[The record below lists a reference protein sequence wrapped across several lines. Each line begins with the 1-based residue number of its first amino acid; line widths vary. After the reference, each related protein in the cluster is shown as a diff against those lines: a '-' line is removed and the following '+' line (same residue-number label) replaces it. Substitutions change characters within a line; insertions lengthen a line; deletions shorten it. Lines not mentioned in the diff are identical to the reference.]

1 MSNESEFWYPVP
13 SQQTE
18 DTQGRGTD
26 PAPKLPPKVPLP
38 YDASS
43 EESDASGDEKDAG
56 LSDQNE
62 INGLLYGRIEREE
75 RERYLAQEVA
85 FCREFDDAVSTVFA
99 GAEATA
105 AARQAYARF
114 DPRDPDP
121 QAFEFRNFVSSEYE
135 KFGYF

>member
-1 MSNESEFWYPVP
+1 MSNESEFWYPFP

-38 YDASS
+38 HDASS
-43 EESDASGDEKDAG
+43 EESDASGDQADAR
-56 LSDQNE
+56 LSDQIE
-62 INGLLYGRIEREE
+62 ITEFLHGRIEREE
-75 RERYLAQEVA
+75 RERYLAQEAV
-85 FCREFDDAVSTVFA
+85 FRHEFDDAVSVVFS

-105 AARQAYARF
+105 AARQAFACF

-121 QAFEFRNFVSSEYE
+121 QAFEFRNFVSPEYE